1 MGHAGQPIEDIAR
14 QTYQDIDNKQEASD
28 TAADGADATAGAVDG
43 GMDTVGGDEDGTAI
57 SRNGCT
63 VVPATTHASSSS
75 SSSDTASSS
84 SHSLTPLSILR
95 STWRWGHLCPTA
107 PDTLP
112 CYPYTEKEP
121 FILFHDNNTNASGST
136 SASASASANAS
147 ASASSG
153 GGGAKRVLFA
163 GNQRVFDSSLEV
175 SADGRHNT
183 LFMCVPR

>member
-14 QTYQDIDNKQEASD
+14 QTYQDIDNTKEASD
-28 TAADGADATAGAVDG
+28 TAAADAAAVAVDG

-84 SHSLTPLSILR
+84 SLSLTPLSILR

-121 FILFHDNNTNASGST
+121 FILFHDKNTNASGSG
-136 SASASASANAS
+136 SASAS

-153 GGGAKRVLFA
+153 GGAGGAKRVLFA

-175 SADGRHNT
+175 SADGRNNT
-183 LFMCVPR
+183 LFVCVPR